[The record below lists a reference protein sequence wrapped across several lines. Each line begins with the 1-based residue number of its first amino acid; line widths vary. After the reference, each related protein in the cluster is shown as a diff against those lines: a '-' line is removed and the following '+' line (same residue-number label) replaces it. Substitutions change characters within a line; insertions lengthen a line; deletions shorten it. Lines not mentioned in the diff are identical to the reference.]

1 MPTTQVAKLYKAF
14 RVYHVFLLNI
24 SGARLRSLEMEVN
37 TPGYTTVL
45 MYLVHIGTYNM
56 PLSHRISV
64 TLMDIGYVHHAG
76 HYIYYYW
83 LQAARNDSHHN
94 IPV

>member
-14 RVYHVFLLNI
+14 RAYHVFLLNI
-24 SGARLRSLEMEVN
+24 SGTHFRSLEMEVP
-37 TPGYTTVL
+37 TRGCFTTL
-45 MYLVHIGTYNM
+45 LYLVHRGTYNM

-64 TLMDIGYVHHAG
+64 ILTDIVYVHHSA
-76 HYIYYYW
+76 HHVYYYW
-83 LQAARNDSHHN
+83 LQASINDNSNN

>member
-14 RVYHVFLLNI
+14 RVYHVLLLNT
-24 SGARLRSLEMEVN
+24 SGTYLRSLEMDVP
-37 TPGYTTVL
+37 TPGCVTAL
-45 MYLVHIGTYNM
+45 LYLVHRGTYNM
-56 PLSHRISV
+56 PLSHAVSV
-64 TLMDIGYVHHAG
+64 TFRDIGYVHHAG

-83 LQAARNDSHHN
+83 LQASRNDNRHN

>member
-14 RVYHVFLLNI
+14 RVYHGFLLNI
-24 SGARLRSLEMEVN
+24 SGIHLRSLEMDVP
-37 TPGYTTVL
+37 TPGCVTTL
-45 MYLVHIGTYNM
+45 LYLVHRGTYNM

-64 TLMDIGYVHHAG
+64 SLLDIGYVHHAG

-83 LQAARNDSHHN
+83 LQASINDNRHS